1 MADNHLEQ
9 KNSVWETALCDS
21 LFEETIPC
29 SNLADFLYSNR
40 TPTYPAALQLRLII
54 TSRNIVEG
62 VTAGCKGCA
71 LINDAVTTFKRRR
84 LPVDNCEW
92 RD

>member
-21 LFEETIPC
+21 PFDETMSC

-40 TPTYPAALQLRLII
+40 IPTYPAALQLRLIT
-54 TSRNIVEG
+54 TSRDAVEG
-62 VTAGCKGCA
+62 LLVVRDA
-71 LINDAVTTFKRRR
+71 LINDAVTTFKRGQ
-84 LPVDNCEW
+84 LQVDNCKW